1 MLFAAL
7 LGELVKYFGLQN
19 HQGINYLLPKASL
32 GSKFAQITVK
42 KHKATVYVP
51 DENLEKSLYRNSSR
65 CSKVSEIWEILS
77 FITTTKNKQRNP
89 KRVSEILCYIVVA
102 MMNLS

>member
-7 LGELVKYFGLQN
+7 LAELVKYFGLQN

-51 DENLEKSLYRNSSR
+51 DEK
-65 CSKVSEIWEILS
+65 IL
-77 FITTTKNKQRNP
+77 RNP
-89 KRVSEILCYIVVA
+89 CTEIVLGAPKFLKSGKYY
-102 MMNLS
+102 LL

>member
-1 MLFAAL
+1 MIWLKDKVHYQRQLEMLFAAL

-51 DENLEKSLYRNSSR
+51 DEKILRNLCTEIVLGAPKFLKSGKYYL
-65 CSKVSEIWEILS
+65 L
-77 FITTTKNKQRNP
+77 
-89 KRVSEILCYIVVA
+89 
-102 MMNLS
+102 